1 MYISSKQLRP
11 DIIIIGAGIIGLSIA
26 YHLLEVDPKLSITIV
41 EREKM
46 LGLGSTGKCTGG
58 IRYQFSSS
66 LLRRLSL
73 LSRDFFLNFE
83 SVFDVPCWYLEKGYL
98 MLASHGVLWNQLQST
113 AEQAEAESIP
123 MQLLKHEE
131 LQEQF
136 PYLDRDRFLGGTLCP
151 WDAYAD
157 PYAVLAALYA
167 AVRSK
172 GAAVDF
178 NREATKIILNGDNLR
193 GLETKQG
200 TIWSPIIVNAA
211 GPYAAQI
218 AMSSS

>member
-200 TIWSPIIVNAA
+200 TIWS
-211 GPYAAQI
+211 Q
-218 AMSSS
+218 S